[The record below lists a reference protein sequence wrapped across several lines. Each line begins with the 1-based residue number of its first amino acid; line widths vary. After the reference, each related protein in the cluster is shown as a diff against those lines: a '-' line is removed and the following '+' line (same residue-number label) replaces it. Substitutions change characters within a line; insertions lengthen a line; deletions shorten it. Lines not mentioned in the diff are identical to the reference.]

1 MRHQDDAKDV
11 GICFEVGLPNNV
23 YLLKASGGKSR
34 HTDMEDVYLLRG
46 LLQFHFL
53 ILLLVGSRSYHRLNW
68 Y

>member
-1 MRHQDDAKDV
+1 MRHQGDPKDV
-11 GICFEVGLPNNV
+11 GICFEMGLPNRV
-23 YLLKASGGKSR
+23 YLLKVSSGKSR
-34 HTDMEDVYLLRG
+34 HTDMEDVYLLHG